1 MTNAA
6 YWLSFSRTNFRSG
19 ATTPSTCCCVSMP
32 GGPSLSVA
40 HSITGPP
47 GMRSG
52 SSAWS
57 MPRVSASVELGLMTR
72 MRSAMV
78 VNHTAVQSPAEVSNP
93 RGRLLMLRRCVLVLL
108 AALFFASSAFAQP
121 KQPPLRTGV
130 DGTFAPHA
138 MPKLGGGTEGF
149 QIDLFTEVAKRM
161 HRDITF
167 DSVSFSTLIPG
178 LLSGRYDFIAAPT
191 TVTKER
197 AESMIFT
204 AGYLWTAYQFGIK
217 KGSKPIKDW
226 SDLKGKAVSV
236 NKGTP
241 YETLSK
247 KMGEQHG
254 FTVQAYDTQP
264 DATQAVLSGRAYA
277 TLGGNTVIVYT
288 ASKNPQFVADLELSE
303 TRAHWAAPVPKDN
316 PKLRAQLQDALDCMK
331 KDGTI
336 ARLSEKWLGYTP
348 GPDSLENV
356 ITPGYG
362 PPGMPG
368 YDPTP
373 HELHCS

>member
-1 MTNAA
+1 M
-6 YWLSFSRTNFRSG
+6 FRFRN
-19 ATTPSTCCCVSMP
+19 V
-32 GGPSLSVA
+32 LSVA
-40 HSITGPP
+40 
-47 GMRSG
+47 
-52 SSAWS
+52 A
-57 MPRVSASVELGLMTR
+57 A
-72 MRSAMV
+72 
-78 VNHTAVQSPAEVSNP
+78 
-93 RGRLLMLRRCVLVLL
+93 LVLAGSAL
-108 AALFFASSAFAQP
+108 AQTKL
-121 KQPPLRTGV
+121 PPLRTGV

-149 QIDLFTEVAKRM
+149 QIDLFTEAARRM
-161 HRDITF
+161 KRDIVI

-178 LLSGRYDFIAAPT
+178 MLSGRYDFIAAPT

-197 AESMIFT
+197 AESMLFT

-217 KGSKPIKDW
+217 KGSAPIKDW
-226 SDLKGKAVSV
+226 SDLKGKVVAV

-247 KMGEQHG
+247 AEGAKHG

-277 TLGGNTVIVYT
+277 TLGGNTTIVYA
-288 ASKNPQFVADLELSE
+288 ASKNPQFVADLELTN
-303 TRAHWAAPVPKDN
+303 TRAHWAAPFPKGSVA
-316 PKLRAQLQDALDCMK
+316 LRNEMQDVLDCMK

-336 ARLSEKWLGYTP
+336 VKLSEKWFGKVP
-348 GPDSLENV
+348 GPDALERV

-362 PPGMPG
+362 VPGMPG

-373 HELHCS
+373 HPLKCS